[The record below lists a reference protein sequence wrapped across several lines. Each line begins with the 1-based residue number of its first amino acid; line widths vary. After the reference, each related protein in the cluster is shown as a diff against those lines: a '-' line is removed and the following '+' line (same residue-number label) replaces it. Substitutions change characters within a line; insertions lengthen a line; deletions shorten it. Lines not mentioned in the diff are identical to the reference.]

1 MGTKYNQKNPVIME
15 WAITRL
21 KKGYSP
27 NRIVEDIQKL
37 HGVSVSTMT
46 IYRWRKK
53 HIQTTGED
61 IPLMRKR
68 KKKK

>member
-1 MGTKYNQKNPVIME
+1 MGMQYNQKNSVIRE
-15 WAITRL
+15 WATTRL

-27 NRIVEDIQKL
+27 SRIAEDIQKL

-53 HIQTTGED
+53 HIQATGED
-61 IPLMRKR
+61 IPLMRKH